1 MFPQKL
7 SKYINFVTMHHTD
20 TLANYDF
27 VKKSLNPRRSKYGLI
42 RKPHSPPNKK
52 MSEKALPLRFDVGKL
67 INLSR
72 FEKMKVNNS
81 KLIKSKLNAIIIYQI
96 SITFEVGRRL

>member
-7 SKYINFVTMHHTD
+7 QKYINFVTMHHTD

-52 MSEKALPLRFDVGKL
+52 MSEKALPLRFDVGKIL
-67 INLSR
+67 I
-72 FEKMKVNNS
+72 
-81 KLIKSKLNAIIIYQI
+81 
-96 SITFEVGRRL
+96 